1 VLRELGLAVSEA
13 LGFKVRVLGWRE
25 VSRLVFKL
33 WAKVR
38 HGGFRPDLV
47 VAILRGGCLVGLLM
61 ADLYG
66 VNFET
71 LRVEHY
77 RGLGVKGRLR
87 LTHPLRAEVKG
98 RKILLVDDVADSGET
113 LKLAF
118 RYLKRRGAS
127 EVRTGTLH
135 VKPWTAFPPDCYA
148 EKTEAWIVYPWERG
162 ELARAVGGK
171 MLERGEAPGK
181 VLEAL
186 EELGVKP
193 SLAAEILGF
202 KPLTSLKRG

>member
-1 VLRELGLAVSEA
+1 MSVSEVLR
-13 LGFKVRVLGWRE
+13 FKVRVLGWRK

-38 HGGFRPDLV
+38 RGGFRPDLV

-66 VNFET
+66 VNLET

-87 LTHPLRAEVKG
+87 LTHPLRAKVKG

-118 RYLKRRGAS
+118 KHLRRQGAS

-135 VKPWTAFPPDCYA
+135 MKPWTAFPPDCYA
-148 EKTEAWIVYPWERG
+148 EKTEAWVVYPWEQG
-162 ELARAVGGK
+162 ELARAISRK
-171 MLERGEAPGK
+171 MLEKGEAPGE
-181 VLEAL
+181 VLETL
-186 EELGVKP
+186 KSLGVKLD
-193 SLAAEILGF
+193 LAAEILGF